1 MRAVSSPSLTD
12 ALQEELNYAS
22 VGPAAAPAVFN
33 AHTQDSGT
41 SGESTPTMVTATN
54 NNQSN
59 SSTSSSGRPL
69 GSLPSSQSVGVLQK
83 FKRTLTNF
91 NKPAQQQQQQQQ
103 QPQHITNSNSTQ
115 ALVMTNSMS
124 TTSATIAGGGSA
136 GGINAIAGEHQSD
149 QSMANVALEGTAGKY
164 RFGPLIWRSSKERR
178 KTKYNRRDKCN
189 SGDSG
194 IQIELDN
201 DEQFSRIML
210 PANCIGGGGGV
221 GNVSATTSSATVS
234 ATSTQCIA
242 KGKVSV
248 NSVCLL
254 LMGC

>member
-12 ALQEELNYAS
+12 ALQEELNHAS
-22 VGPAAAPAVFN
+22 VGAAATSAVFN
-33 AHTQDSGT
+33 THTPDSGA
-41 SGESTPTMVTATN
+41 SGESTPTMVTATI
-54 NNQSN
+54 NNQSSNNN
-59 SSTSSSGRPL
+59 SSGLL

-91 NKPAQQQQQQQQ
+91 NKPAQQQQQQQP
-103 QPQHITNSNSTQ
+103 PQHITSSNSTQ
-115 ALVMTNSMS
+115 ALVMTTSTS
-124 TTSATIAGGGSA
+124 TTSASLAGGANGV
-136 GGINAIAGEHQSD
+136 GINAIVGENQSD
-149 QSMANVALEGTAGKY
+149 ATANVALEGTAGKY

-210 PANCIGGGGGV
+210 PANCIGSGGGV
-221 GNVSATTSSATVS
+221 GGVSATRTSASATAAS
-234 ATSTQCIA
+234 AQA
-242 KGKVSV
+242 NANAKVSV
-248 NSVCLL
+248 NSVWLL
-254 LMGC
+254 LAGTFR